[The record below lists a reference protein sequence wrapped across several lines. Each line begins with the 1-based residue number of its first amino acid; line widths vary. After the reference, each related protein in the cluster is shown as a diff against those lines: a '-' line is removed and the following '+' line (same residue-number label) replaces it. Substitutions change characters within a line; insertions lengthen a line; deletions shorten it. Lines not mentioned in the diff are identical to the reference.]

1 MLLFLTACEA
11 SDRNGKIEDLILK
24 MAKGDTEAL
33 GSLYEEIKTDVY
45 AFCLSRAQN
54 VEDAE
59 DICEDTFVRIYK
71 YARLYTPKG
80 KPMAWIFTVA
90 LNILKRHKAIKARHI
105 SYDDAISDT
114 VDESQGIEE
123 ALSERSFL
131 KWLISSLDELSR
143 SILVMHAVS
152 GLKHREIAKILDI
165 PLATVLSKYNRAIK
179 KLKNMA
185 EGGGK
190 SDE

>member
-1 MLLFLTACEA
+1 MTACEV

-24 MAKGDTEAL
+24 MAEGDTEAL

-59 DICEDTFVRIYK
+59 DVCEDTFVRIYK

-80 KPMAWIFTVA
+80 KPMAWVFTVA
-90 LNILKRHKAIKARHI
+90 QNILKRHKAIKARHI
-105 SYDDAISDT
+105 SYDDAIADT
-114 VDESQGIEE
+114 ADDTQGIEDSL
-123 ALSERSFL
+123 ADSSFL

-143 SILVMHAVS
+143 SVLVMHAVS
-152 GLKHREIAKILDI
+152 GLKHREIAKILDM

-179 KLKNMA
+179 KLRKLA
-185 EGGGK
+185 EEGGK
-190 SDE
+190 PDEGN

>member
-1 MLLFLTACEA
+1 MLLFLTACEIC
-11 SDRNGKIEDLILK
+11 DRNGKIEDLILK

-90 LNILKRHKAIKARHI
+90 QNILKRHKAIKARHI
-105 SYDDAISDT
+105 SYDDAIADT

-131 KWLISSLDELSR
+131 KWLISSLDEQSR